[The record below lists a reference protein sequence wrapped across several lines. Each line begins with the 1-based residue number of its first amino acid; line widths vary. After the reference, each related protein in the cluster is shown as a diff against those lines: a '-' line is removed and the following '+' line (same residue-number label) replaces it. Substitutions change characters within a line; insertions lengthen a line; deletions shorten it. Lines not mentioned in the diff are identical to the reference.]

1 MPKAKFYYGTKG
13 QLDDKNIENGAL
25 YMTTDEEKWYVDMD
39 GERHLLSQGTEF
51 EDKVIF
57 NGPLP
62 ISQNYSPNQTAAI
75 KLFSFDYNPPDQI
88 MPLFLN
94 YKVKVYLIPDN
105 NVEAPIFMAGG
116 DFINV
121 YSPDLFL
128 DDTRSIS
135 DNEVCYCHSL
145 GGVTDGLD
153 ADIIPSSVTLEEEG
167 NSLFSTQTVH
177 GLTPTNY
184 DVVLGMSWFSEPAL
198 DLLEDLSRITLH
210 LDGDASNVNLMI
222 TVNITSARSEN
233 NFTKITYADPYTNT
247 VISTD
252 KETPKSHMTTNYASH
267 AMNAQNAYNAEYATK
282 DSYDNVISN
291 YVKDIN
297 LSSENDKIVLSAS
310 NGSFGSFTRDIPA
323 YSSTSAGV
331 VPAYDTPGEILYT
344 TGWGPA
350 PSTDGSDL
358 TGIVPIAKGGTGA
371 DDAAEAR
378 ANLGITPANIG
389 AATAS
394 HTHNYAGSS
403 TPGGAA
409 NTAMALNTGRTIQTN
424 LGSTATATFDGT
436 QNVTPGVTGTLPIS
450 HGGTGATTAE
460 AAREALG
467 VQSETEVNNLL
478 NTKAS
483 VTPGTGLINDGT
495 KLAVDVIGKNP
506 TGGPYTNGY
515 LWTDSEDEDH
525 PNVPRVLFAN
535 SQFDDN
541 NGVVRIKNGI
551 YAPAG
556 NYAGSSSQGGAAT
569 SANKLTTART
579 ISLGGDAS
587 GSTTFDG
594 SANAS
599 IDATVL
605 RHGQT
610 DIPANSNL
618 NNYTDAG
625 WYRCPANASAATI
638 ENCPTSN
645 AFSLEVAI
653 HAGISQTLTE
663 YMTNNPKTYRRNM
676 YDSTWG
682 AWYRVYTTVDKPTV
696 SEIGAA
702 ATSHT
707 HTTSQVTGLDNE
719 LQEIR
724 DLIDEIETGTSG
736 DYTSLQ
742 QAISNL
748 TSLVNTKQ
756 NIITGAA
763 TTIDTENLTTNRA
776 LVSDAS
782 GKVAVSAVTS
792 TELGYLDGVTSN
804 VQTQLNSKAANGHTH
819 NYAGSTTPGGVAN
832 SAVFLKSEEL
842 TNEDLND
849 YNFVDMGA
857 NYIDGAKYYY
867 AAGGNTV
874 TNIPSGI
881 NGFGLLVFRNASGYT
896 LQYLYGSQG
905 EQFYRVHKG
914 TAGWTE
920 WYKIYTSLNK
930 PTASEIGAAT
940 SSHKHSAA
948 DITSG
953 TLPISRGGTGATD
966 AATARS
972 NLGITLGNLGVTA
985 TATELNYIDGVTSNI
1000 QTQLNNKAAADHDHD
1015 AGDITSGTLATARIP
1030 NLDASKITSGTLAA
1044 ARIPGL
1050 DASKI
1055 TSGTIS
1061 IERLPQAALE
1071 RLVIVEND
1079 TARFGLTTSQ
1089 VQNGDVV
1096 KVTSSGKMYFV
1107 KDQNELD
1114 NAAGYEEFAAGTAA
1128 SVAWN
1133 NITGKPSTFTPS
1145 SHTHQYAG
1153 SASVG
1158 GPANSVANA
1167 LTISLNGTS
1176 QGAYNG
1182 SAAKSINVTPASIG
1196 AATSGHTHNAATT
1209 STAGFMSA
1217 ADKQKLDGIS
1227 TSADANQNA
1236 FSNVT
1241 VGSTTIAADT
1251 TTDTLTLVA
1260 GSNVTITPD
1269 ATNDKITISSTNTTY
1284 GAATTGSAGLMSA
1297 ADKQKLDGIS
1307 ASADVNQN
1315 AWSTIQANT
1324 TNVTAASTTDSI
1336 RFIPGSNVSITGN
1349 NTDKTVTI
1357 SATNTTYGV
1366 ATTGANGLMSATD
1379 KAKLDGITSSADSV
1393 SFSRSLTSG
1402 TKVGTITINGTATD
1416 LYAPTNTDTTY
1427 SDMKGATTSAA
1438 GTRGL
1443 VPAPAAGAATRYLRS
1458 DGTWQVPP
1466 NTTYGVAT
1474 TGSNGLM
1481 SATDKAKLDGIA
1493 TGANKYTHPAYTS
1506 RTSGL
1511 YKITVDATGHVSGA
1525 TAVTKND
1532 IVALGIPAQDTN
1544 TTYTLSSFGITA
1556 TAAELNKLDGC
1567 TATVTELNY
1576 VDGVTSNIQTQL
1588 NNKASSS
1595 HTHDQRYT
1603 RIYNMSL
1610 AFGGNQNAIT
1620 TDQFLDFLEDQ
1631 GAFSA
1636 RSWVSRGSWSYASN
1650 QYINDTD
1657 CGIIH
1662 LAGCTVEVFG
1672 TSKNTCTIRVHTPTT
1687 SSSGVTNGD
1696 FVYCNNGDM
1705 YSPGWHRM
1713 YSTAYKPTP
1722 ADIGAA
1728 ASSHNHSASNITS
1741 GTLAVARGGTGIT
1754 ANPSMLVNLGS
1765 ASAAS
1770 VFAASPRP
1778 GITGT
1783 LAISHGGTGAT
1794 DAATARSNLGIT
1806 LGNLGVTASAAEL
1819 NKLDGAT
1826 VSVTEINYLDGVT
1839 SNIQTQLNGK
1849 ASSSHSHSYLPLSGG
1864 TLTGNLTA
1872 RTITPAADSTYN
1884 LGSSS
1889 VRYANVYA
1897 DTFTGN
1903 LSGNATT
1910 ATTATKANALTT
1922 ARTINGTSF
1931 NGSANITTANW
1942 GTARTITIGNTGKS
1956 VNGSANVSW
1965 SLSEIGAASSSHTHS
1980 IYNKTTVGTGSPSGT
1995 GNTGDIYIDLNTG
2008 TVYKWS

>member
-51 EDKVIF
+51 EDKIVF
-57 NGPLP
+57 DGSVPFSGELALNGYP
-62 ISQNYSPNQTAAI
+62 AI
-75 KLFSFDYNPPDQI
+75 
-88 MPLFLN
+88 PLFTFEYTEGGELEN
-94 YKVKVYLIPDN
+94 QAIGYAVKVYLKDEDQSPNGYIYWAGA
-105 NVEAPIFMAGG
+105 EFITSFAPGIL
-116 DFINV
+116 
-121 YSPDLFL
+121 S
-128 DDTRSIS
+128 RSTSENS
-135 DNEVCYCHSL
+135 DSILSTYGRSL
-145 GGVTDGLD
+145 GGVTDYLSSQVEIGPQSIAAQKANSPFSAAVVKGPTGPYNVIFNLSWMELD
-153 ADIIPSSVTLEEEG
+153 KAYDALATVGPFSNREIEYPKTSLDILVTA
-167 NSLFSTQTVH
+167 NVI
-177 GLTPTNY
+177 
-184 DVVLGMSWFSEPAL
+184 M
-198 DLLEDLSRITLH
+198 
-210 LDGDASNVNLMI
+210 ASNEAQF
-222 TVNITSARSEN
+222 TNITYKDPKTNTIEDSGDSIPRAFMTGNVATLAYKSDKATVAGRAENDSYGNDIGNYIKLLYARSDKN
-233 NFTKITYADPYTNT
+233 KVSI
-247 VISTD
+247 VSTRGMGS
-252 KETPKSHMTTNYASH
+252 EVTT
-267 AMNAQNAYNAEYATK
+267 
-282 DSYDNVISN
+282 
-291 YVKDIN
+291 
-297 LSSENDKIVLSAS
+297 
-310 NGSFGSFTRDIPA
+310 DIPA
-323 YSSTSAGV
+323 YSDTSAGV

-378 ANLGITPANIG
+378 ANLGITPGNIG
-389 AATAS
+389 AAAAS
-394 HTHNYAGSS
+394 HTHPYAGSS

-409 NTAMALNTGRTIQTN
+409 NTAIALNTGRTIQTN

-450 HGGTGATTAE
+450 HGGTGATTAD

-478 NTKAS
+478 STKAS
-483 VTPGTGLINDGT
+483 VTPGTGLVNAGDY
-495 KLAVDVIGKNP
+495 KLAVDVVGTNP
-506 TGGPYTNGY
+506 SAGPYINGY
-515 LWTDSEDEDH
+515 LWTDSEDEAH
-525 PNVPRVLFAN
+525 PNIPRVLFSTQHFEDAG
-535 SQFDDN
+535 D
-541 NGVVRIKNGI
+541 VVSIKNGVF
-551 YAPAG
+551 APAG
-556 NYAGSSSQGGAAT
+556 KYAGSSTQGGAAT
-569 SANKLTTART
+569 SANRLTTART
-579 ISLGGDAS
+579 LSLGGDAS

-599 IDATVL
+599 INATVL
-605 RHGQT
+605 HHGQT

-625 WYRCPANASAATI
+625 WYRCPSNASAATI

-645 AFSLEVAI
+645 AFSLEVAV

-663 YMTNNPKTYRRNM
+663 YMTSNPKTYCRNL
-676 YDSTWG
+676 YDSAWG
-682 AWYRVYTTVDKPTV
+682 AWYRVYTTVDKPTA
-696 SEIGAA
+696 SEVGAA
-702 ATSHT
+702 TASHT

-724 DLIDEIETGTSG
+724 DLIDEIETGASG
-736 DYTSLQ
+736 DYASLQ
-742 QAISNL
+742 QAINNL

-763 TTIDTENLTTNRA
+763 TTIDTENLTANRA

-782 GKVAVSAVTS
+782 GKVAVSAVTG

-804 VQTQLNSKAANGHTH
+804 VQTQLNSKAATEHTH

-832 SAVFLKSEEL
+832 SAVFLTSEAL

-920 WYKIYTSLNK
+920 WYKVYTSLNK
-930 PTASEIGAAT
+930 PTASEIGAAA

-985 TATELNYIDGVTSNI
+985 TAAELNYMDGVTSNV
-1000 QTQLNNKAAADHDHD
+1000 QTQLNNKAAAGHDHD
-1015 AGDITSGTLATARIP
+1015 ARDITSGTLATARIP

-1061 IERLPQAALE
+1061 IDRLPQAALE
-1071 RLVIVEND
+1071 RLVIVADD
-1079 TARFGLTTSQ
+1079 TARFKLTTSQ

-1096 KVTSSGKMYFV
+1096 KVTSTSKMYYV

-1128 SVAWN
+1128 SVSWN

-1153 SASVG
+1153 SASIG

-1196 AATSGHTHNAATT
+1196 AATSGHTHNATTT
-1209 STAGFMSA
+1209 SAAGFMST
-1217 ADKQKLDGIS
+1217 ADKTKLDGIAS
-1227 TSADANQNA
+1227 GAEVNQNA

-1241 VGSTTIAADT
+1241 VGSTTIAADAK
-1251 TTDTLTLVA
+1251 TDTLTLAA

-1269 ATNDKITISSTNTTY
+1269 ATTDKITISATDTKYS
-1284 GAATTGSAGLMSA
+1284 AATASTAGLMSA
-1297 ADKQKLDGIS
+1297 ADKAKLDGIS

-1336 RFIPGSNVSITGN
+1336 RFIPGSNVTITGN

-1379 KAKLDGITSSADSV
+1379 KAKLDGITASADSV
-1393 SFSRSLTSG
+1393 AFSRSLTSG

-1416 LYAPTNTDTTY
+1416 LYAPTNTDTKY
-1427 SDMKGATTSAA
+1427 SDMVGATTSTA
-1438 GTRGL
+1438 GTHGL

-1481 SATDKAKLDGIA
+1481 SAADKTKLDGIA
-1493 TGANKYTHPAYTS
+1493 TGANKYTHPSYTTRS
-1506 RTSGL
+1506 SGL

-1525 TAVTKND
+1525 TAVTKSD

-1544 TTYTLSSFGITA
+1544 TTYTLGSFGITA
-1556 TAAELNKLDGC
+1556 TA
-1567 TATVTELNY
+1567 TELNY
-1576 VDGVTSNIQTQL
+1576 CDGVTSNIQTQL
-1588 NNKASSS
+1588 NSKASSS
-1595 HTHDQRYT
+1595 HTHKYAGSSSAGGAANSANLLNTKSVNNTDLNTVKTQGWYYGYTGMSHAQSNSISTLETIAYSDDWLIQIQSIPSSTPERYI
-1603 RIYNMSL
+1603 R
-1610 AFGGNQNAIT
+1610 
-1620 TDQFLDFLEDQ
+1620 
-1631 GAFSA
+1631 AFSSGDTWS
-1636 RSWVSRGSWSYASN
+1636 SWYRIVHSGNYGSV
-1650 QYINDTD
+1650 I
-1657 CGIIH
+1657 
-1662 LAGCTVEVFG
+1662 
-1672 TSKNTCTIRVHTPTT
+1672 
-1687 SSSGVTNGD
+1687 
-1696 FVYCNNGDM
+1696 
-1705 YSPGWHRM
+1705 
-1713 YSTAYKPTP
+1713 TP
-1722 ADIGAA
+1722 AGIGAA

-1741 GTLAVARGGTGIT
+1741 GTLTVARGGTGI
-1754 ANPSMLVNLGS
+1754 ASNPSMLVNLGS
-1765 ASAAS
+1765 TSAAG

-1794 DAATARSNLGIT
+1794 DAATARSNLGFT
-1806 LGNLGVTASAAEL
+1806 LGNLGVTATAAEL
-1819 NKLDGAT
+1819 NKLDGVTAT
-1826 VSVTEINYLDGVT
+1826 ATEINYLDGVT

-1884 LGSSS
+1884 IGSSS
-1889 VRYANVYA
+1889 TRYANIYA
-1897 DTFTGN
+1897 DTFTGS

-1910 ATTATKANALTT
+1910 ATTATRANTLTT

-1980 IYNKTTVGTGSPSGT
+1980 IYNKTTVGTGAPSGT

>member
-51 EDKVIF
+51 EDRIVFDGSVPFSGILTL
-57 NGPLP
+57 NGHP
-62 ISQNYSPNQTAAI
+62 AI
-75 KLFSFDYNPPDQI
+75 
-88 MPLFLN
+88 PLFTFEYIEGGELEN
-94 YKVKVYLIPDN
+94 QAIGYAVKVYLKDEDHSPNGYIYWAGAEFITSFAPGVLSRSTSENNDGIPSTY
-105 NVEAPIFMAGG
+105 G
-116 DFINV
+116 
-121 YSPDLFL
+121 
-128 DDTRSIS
+128 
-135 DNEVCYCHSL
+135 HSL
-145 GGVTDGLD
+145 GGVTDYL
-153 ADIIPSSVTLEEEG
+153 SSQVEIG
-167 NSLFSTQTVH
+167 PRSIAAQKANSPFSATVVK
-177 GLTPTNY
+177 GPTGPYNAIFN
-184 DVVLGMSWFSEPAL
+184 LSWMEL
-198 DLLEDLSRITLH
+198 
-210 LDGDASNVNLMI
+210 N
-222 TVNITSARSEN
+222 
-233 NFTKITYADPYTNT
+233 K
-247 VISTD
+247 
-252 KETPKSHMTTNYASH
+252 
-267 AMNAQNAYNAEYATK
+267 AYNALATVGPFSNKEIEYPKTSLDILVTANVIMASNEAQFTNITYKDPKTNTIEDSGDSIPQVFMTGNVATLAYK
-282 DSYDNVISN
+282 SDEATTAGRAENDSYGNDIGN
-291 YVKDIN
+291 YIK
-297 LSSENDKIVLSAS
+297 LLYARSDKNKVSIVS
-310 NGSFGSFTRDIPA
+310 TRGTELEATTDIPA
-323 YSSTSAGV
+323 YSDASAGV

-344 TGWGPA
+344 SGWGPA

-378 ANLGITPANIG
+378 ANLGITPGNIG

-394 HTHNYAGSS
+394 HTHLYAGSS

-409 NTAMALNTGRTIQTN
+409 NTAIALNTGRTIQTN

-450 HGGTGATTAE
+450 HGGTGATTAD

-467 VQSETEVNNLL
+467 VQSEAEVNNLL
-478 NTKAS
+478 SEKAS
-483 VTPGTGLINDGT
+483 VVPGTGLVNAGDY
-495 KLAVDVIGKNP
+495 KLAVDVVGTNLS
-506 TGGPYTNGY
+506 GGPYINGY
-515 LWTDSEDEDH
+515 LWTDTEDEDH
-525 PNVPRVLFAN
+525 PNMPRVLFSPSHFEDGGN
-535 SQFDDN
+535 VIRVKS
-541 NGVVRIKNGI
+541 GVF
-551 YAPAG
+551 APAG
-556 NYAGSSSQGGAAT
+556 NYAGSSSLGGAAT
-569 SANKLTTART
+569 TANKLTTART
-579 ISLGGDAS
+579 LSLEGDAS

-599 IDATVL
+599 INATVL
-605 RHGQT
+605 HHGHT

-663 YMTNNPKTYRRNM
+663 YMTNNPKTYCRNM
-676 YDSTWG
+676 YDGAWG
-682 AWYRVYTTVDKPTV
+682 SWYRVYTTADRPTA
-696 SEIGAA
+696 SEVGAA
-702 ATSHT
+702 TASHT

-724 DLIDEIETGTSG
+724 DLIDEVEAGTSG

-742 QAISNL
+742 QAVNNL

-763 TTIDTENLTTNRA
+763 TTIDTENLTANRA

-804 VQTQLNSKAANGHTH
+804 VQTQLNGKAPTSH
-819 NYAGSTTPGGVAN
+819 NHVSTNITGDADSV
-832 SAVFLKSEEL
+832 AVFD
-842 TNEDLND
+842 T
-849 YNFVDMGA
+849 
-857 NYIDGAKYYY
+857 
-867 AAGGNTV
+867 T
-874 TNIPSGI
+874 
-881 NGFGLLVFRNASGYT
+881 
-896 LQYLYGSQG
+896 
-905 EQFYRVHKG
+905 
-914 TAGWTE
+914 
-920 WYKIYTSLNK
+920 
-930 PTASEIGAAT
+930 
-940 SSHKHSAA
+940 
-948 DITSG
+948 G
-953 TLPISRGGTGATD
+953 TLCGSSSITTG
-966 AATARS
+966 
-972 NLGITLGNLGVTA
+972 
-985 TATELNYIDGVTSNI
+985 ELDMLNGVTSNI
-1000 QTQLNNKAAADHDHD
+1000 QTQLNNKAATDHDHD
-1015 AGDITSGTLATARIP
+1015 ASDITSGILAIARIP
-1030 NLDASKITSGTLAA
+1030 NLDAGKVTSGTFAA

-1061 IERLPQAALE
+1061 IDRLPQAALE
-1071 RLVIVEND
+1071 RLVIVADD
-1079 TARFGLTTSQ
+1079 TARFKLTTSQ

-1096 KVTSSGKMYFV
+1096 KVTSSGKMYYV

-1114 NAAGYEEFAAGTAA
+1114 NANGYEEFAAGTAA
-1128 SVAWN
+1128 SVSWN

-1209 STAGFMSA
+1209 SAAGFMSA

-1227 TSADANQNA
+1227 ASADVNQNA
-1236 FSNVT
+1236 FSNVA
-1241 VGSTTIAADT
+1241 VGSTTIVADT

-1269 ATNDKITISSTNTTY
+1269 AATDKITIAATDTKYSN
-1284 GAATTGSAGLMSA
+1284 ATTGTS
-1297 ADKQKLDGIS
+1297 
-1307 ASADVNQN
+1307 
-1315 AWSTIQANT
+1315 
-1324 TNVTAASTTDSI
+1324 
-1336 RFIPGSNVSITGN
+1336 
-1349 NTDKTVTI
+1349 
-1357 SATNTTYGV
+1357 
-1366 ATTGANGLMSATD
+1366 GLMSATD
-1379 KAKLDGITSSADSV
+1379 KAKLDGITASADSV
-1393 SFSRSLTSG
+1393 AFSRSLTSG

-1416 LYAPTNTDTTY
+1416 LYAPTNTDTKY
-1427 SDMKGATTSAA
+1427 SDMVGATTSTA
-1438 GTRGL
+1438 GTHGL
-1443 VPAPAAGAATRYLRS
+1443 VPAPAAGAAIRYLRS

-1466 NTTYGVAT
+1466 NTTYSTAT
-1474 TGSNGLM
+1474 TSANGLM
-1481 SATDKAKLDGIA
+1481 SAADKAKLDGIA
-1493 TGANKYTHPAYTS
+1493 TGANKYTHPSYTTRS
-1506 RTSGL
+1506 SGL

-1544 TTYTLSSFGITA
+1544 TTYTLGSFGITA
-1556 TAAELNKLDGC
+1556 TA
-1567 TATVTELNY
+1567 TELNY
-1576 VDGVTSNIQTQL
+1576 CDGVTSNIQTQL
-1588 NNKASSS
+1588 NSKASSS
-1595 HTHDQRYT
+1595 HTH
-1603 RIYNMSL
+1603 N
-1610 AFGGNQNAIT
+1610 
-1620 TDQFLDFLEDQ
+1620 
-1631 GAFSA
+1631 
-1636 RSWVSRGSWSYASN
+1636 YA
-1650 QYINDTD
+1650 
-1657 CGIIH
+1657 G
-1662 LAGCTVEVFG
+1662 
-1672 TSKNTCTIRVHTPTT
+1672 
-1687 SSSGVTNGD
+1687 SSSAGGAANSANLLNSKSVSNTDLNTVKTQGW
-1696 FVYCNNGDM
+1696 YYGYTGMTHAQSNSISTLETIA
-1705 YSPGWHRM
+1705 YSNDWLIQIQSIPNSVPERYIRAFHSGETWSNWYRILHSGN
-1713 YSTAYKPTP
+1713 YSSVITP
-1722 ADIGAA
+1722 AGIGAA

-1754 ANPSMLVNLGS
+1754 SNPSMLVNLGS
-1765 ASAAS
+1765 TSAAS
-1770 VFAASPRP
+1770 VFAATPRP

-1783 LAISHGGTGAT
+1783 LSISHGGTGAT
-1794 DAATARSNLGIT
+1794 DAATARSNLGFT

-1826 VSVTEINYLDGVT
+1826 VTVTEINYLDGVT
-1839 SNIQTQLNGK
+1839 SSIQTQLNGK

-1884 LGSSS
+1884 IGSSS
-1889 VRYANVYA
+1889 MRYANIYA

-1910 ATTATKANALTT
+1910 ATTATRANTLTT

-1980 IYNKTTVGTGSPSGT
+1980 IYNKTTVGTGAPSGT

-2008 TVYKWS
+2008 TVYRWS

>member
-51 EDKVIF
+51 EDKIVF

-62 ISQNYSPNQTAAI
+62 VSQNYTPNQTAAI
-75 KLFSFDYNPPDQI
+75 KLFSFDYNPPDQM

-105 NVEAPIFMAGG
+105 NTEAPIFMAGG

-121 YSPDLFL
+121 YSPDFFL

-135 DNEVCYCHSL
+135 GDEVCYCHSL
-145 GGVTDGLD
+145 GGVTDNLD
-153 ADIIPSSVTLEEEG
+153 EDIIPSSVTLEEEG

-184 DVVLGMSWFSEPAL
+184 DVVLSMYWFGKPAL
-198 DLLEDLSRITLH
+198 DLLEQLSRITVQI
-210 LDGDASNVNLMI
+210 DDNTSDVDLMI
-222 TVNITSARSEN
+222 VVNITSALNEN
-233 NFTKITYADPYTNT
+233 NFTKITYADPRTNT
-247 VISTD
+247 VTSTD
-252 KETPKSHMTTNYASH
+252 KETPKSHMTTNYASY

-323 YSSTSAGV
+323 YSNTSAGV

-378 ANLGITPANIG
+378 SNLGITPANIG

-436 QNVTPGVTGTLPIS
+436 QNITPGITGTLPIS
-450 HGGTGATTAE
+450 HGGTGATTAD

-467 VQSETEVNNLL
+467 VQSEAEVNNLL
-478 NTKAS
+478 STKAS
-483 VTPGTGLINDGT
+483 VTPGTGLVNAGDY
-495 KLAVDVIGKNP
+495 KLAVDVIGTNP
-506 TGGPYTNGY
+506 GGGPYVNGY
-515 LWTDSEDEDH
+515 LWTDSEDEEY
-525 PNVPRVLFAN
+525 PNKPRILFSPQYFEDGGN
-535 SQFDDN
+535 IVRVKS
-541 NGVVRIKNGI
+541 GVF
-551 YAPAG
+551 APAG
-556 NYAGSSSQGGAAT
+556 NYAGSSSLGGAAT

-579 ISLGGDAS
+579 ISLANDVTGWVP
-587 GSTTFDG
+587 FDG
-594 SANAS
+594 STNVS
-599 IDATVL
+599 MDATVL
-605 RHGQT
+605 HHGQT

-625 WYRCPANASAATI
+625 WYRCPSNASAATV

-645 AFSLEVAI
+645 AFSLEVTI

-663 YMTNNPKTYRRNM
+663 YMTNNPKTYCRNM
-676 YDSTWG
+676 YDGAWG
-682 AWYRVYTTVDKPTV
+682 AWYRVYTTADRPTA
-696 SEIGAA
+696 SEVGAA
-702 ATSHT
+702 TASHT

-724 DLIDEIETGTSG
+724 DLIDEIEAGTSG

-742 QAISNL
+742 QAVNNL

-763 TTIDTENLTTNRA
+763 TTIDTENLTANRA

-782 GKVAVSAVTS
+782 GKVAVSAVTG

-804 VQTQLNSKAANGHTH
+804 VQTQLNNKAAALH
-819 NYAGSTTPGGVAN
+819 NHVSTNITGDAN
-832 SAVFLKSEEL
+832 SVAVFD
-842 TNEDLND
+842 TN
-849 YNFVDMGA
+849 
-857 NYIDGAKYYY
+857 
-867 AAGGNTV
+867 
-874 TNIPSGI
+874 
-881 NGFGLLVFRNASGYT
+881 
-896 LQYLYGSQG
+896 
-905 EQFYRVHKG
+905 
-914 TAGWTE
+914 
-920 WYKIYTSLNK
+920 
-930 PTASEIGAAT
+930 
-940 SSHKHSAA
+940 
-948 DITSG
+948 G
-953 TLPISRGGTGATD
+953 TLCGSSSITTG
-966 AATARS
+966 
-972 NLGITLGNLGVTA
+972 
-985 TATELNYIDGVTSNI
+985 ELDMLNGVTSNI

-1015 AGDITSGTLATARIP
+1015 ASD
-1030 NLDASKITSGTLAA
+1030 ITSGTLAA
-1044 ARIPGL
+1044 ARIPNLDANKITSGTFVAARIPGL

-1055 TSGTIS
+1055 ISGTIS
-1061 IERLPQAALE
+1061 IDRLPQAALE
-1071 RLVIVEND
+1071 RLVIVEDD
-1079 TARFGLTTSQ
+1079 TARFELTTSQ
-1089 VQNGDVV
+1089 AQNGDVV
-1096 KVTSSGKMYFV
+1096 KVTSTGKMYYV

-1114 NAAGYEEFAAGTAA
+1114 NANGYEEFAAGTAA
-1128 SVAWN
+1128 SVSWN

-1145 SHTHQYAG
+1145 THTHPYAG
-1153 SASVG
+1153 SASAG

-1209 STAGFMSA
+1209 SAAGFMSA
-1217 ADKQKLDGIS
+1217 ADKAKLDGIS
-1227 TSADANQNA
+1227 ISADANQNA
-1236 FSNVT
+1236 FSNVA

-1269 ATNDKITISSTNTTY
+1269 AATDKITIAATDTKYSN
-1284 GAATTGSAGLMSA
+1284 ATTGTS
-1297 ADKQKLDGIS
+1297 
-1307 ASADVNQN
+1307 
-1315 AWSTIQANT
+1315 
-1324 TNVTAASTTDSI
+1324 
-1336 RFIPGSNVSITGN
+1336 
-1349 NTDKTVTI
+1349 
-1357 SATNTTYGV
+1357 
-1366 ATTGANGLMSATD
+1366 GLMSATD
-1379 KAKLDGITSSADSV
+1379 KAKLDGITTSADSV

-1416 LYAPTNTDTTY
+1416 LYAPTNTDTKY
-1427 SDMKGATTSAA
+1427 SDMVGATTSTA
-1438 GTRGL
+1438 GTHGL

-1481 SATDKAKLDGIA
+1481 SAADKTKLDGIA
-1493 TGANKYTHPAYTS
+1493 TGANKYTHPSYTT
-1506 RTSGL
+1506 RGSGL

-1525 TAVTKND
+1525 TAVTKSD

-1544 TTYTLSSFGITA
+1544 TTYTLGSFGITA
-1556 TAAELNKLDGC
+1556 TA
-1567 TATVTELNY
+1567 TELNY
-1576 VDGVTSNIQTQL
+1576 CDGVTSNIQTQL
-1588 NNKASSS
+1588 NSKASSS
-1595 HTHDQRYT
+1595 HTHNYAGSTTPGGVANSAVFLKSEELTNEDLDD
-1603 RIYNMSL
+1603 YNFVDMGVNYIDG
-1610 AFGGNQNAIT
+1610 AKYYYAAGGNTTVNKPSDINGFGLLVFRNASGYT
-1620 TDQFLDFLEDQ
+1620 LQYLYGSLGDQF
-1631 GAFSA
+1631 
-1636 RSWVSRGSWSYASN
+1636 Y
-1650 QYINDTD
+1650 
-1657 CGIIH
+1657 
-1662 LAGCTVEVFG
+1662 
-1672 TSKNTCTIRVHTPTT
+1672 RVHKGTAGWTEWYKVYT
-1687 SSSGVTNGD
+1687 SLS
-1696 FVYCNNGDM
+1696 
-1705 YSPGWHRM
+1705 
-1713 YSTAYKPTP
+1713 KPT
-1722 ADIGAA
+1722 ASEIGAA

-1741 GTLAVARGGTGIT
+1741 GTLAVARGGTGI
-1754 ANPSMLVNLGS
+1754 ASNPSMLVNLGS
-1765 ASAAS
+1765 TSAAS
-1770 VFAASPRP
+1770 VFATSPRP

-1839 SNIQTQLNGK
+1839 SSIQTQLNGK

-1872 RTITPAADSTYN
+1872 RTIAPAADSTYN

-1910 ATTATKANALTT
+1910 ATTATRANTLTT

-1980 IYNKTTVGTGSPSGT
+1980 IYNKTTVGTGAPSGT